1 MGYLHGVKV
10 YNLWCIDLKQDLKP
24 PKAFISNDVVFNETK
39 MLHKQQASN
48 NKIEKQ

>member
-10 YNLWCIDLKQDLKP
+10 YNLWCIDLKP
-24 PKAFISNDVVFNETK
+24 PKAIISKDIVFNDTK
-39 MLHKQQASN
+39 MLQKQQASN